1 MSSVKEFDTEKR
13 IFEAAQFVFLQK
25 GLADTTMQDIA
36 DKAGISRTSLH
47 YYFRNKDKLF
57 ESILSQA
64 MDNMMPKINQT
75 INKDIPLVEKIIEFA
90 YNYIDL
96 LHDNDQLPGFMA
108 SEIRRNPDKVIGF
121 VLKKS
126 ATINFDVVERQIE
139 KEIKAGNV
147 RPFQLSQL
155 IVTVAGLCIFP
166 FICKPVLENV
176 LQQSEGCCFDL
187 FIAERKKVIAEII
200 TNWLY
205 L

>member
-1 MSSVKEFDTEKR
+1 MSSIKELDTEKR
-13 IFEAAQFVFLQK
+13 IFEAAQFVFLHK
-25 GLADTTMQDIA
+25 GLANTTMQDIA
-36 DKAGISRTSLH
+36 NKAGISRTSLH

-57 ESILSQA
+57 ETILSQA

-121 VLKKS
+121 ILKKS
-126 ATINFDVVERQIE
+126 ATTNFDVIE
-139 KEIKAGNV
+139 KQMDEEIKAGKL

-166 FICKPVLENV
+166 FICKPVLDNI
-176 LQQSEGCCFDL
+176 LQQNYTDNFDS
-187 FIAERKKVIAEII
+187 FIRERKKVIAEII
-200 TNWLY
+200 TNWLSI
-205 L
+205 